1 MTKNS
6 AYFRNKNKTQNQV
19 VAIGERALV
28 QCVKSWCP
36 PSFESRFPGG
46 IIPFWIPILPE
57 RPHSDAEIL
66 KFEPLHYHFDFRFWH
81 DRLINLFFTDGETG
95 EDWQARVQLACE
107 VIEIKQVVRLCYR
120 NIPILSA
127 DYNFLPRLEEAYSNC
142 SLLPGNI
149 CPHKGYKLLPNTK
162 HPNLGTCPGHG
173 LAFNFKTG
181 QLCRRKEFTQLDFS

>member
-36 PSFESRFPGG
+36 PSLESRFPGK

-81 DRLINLFFTDGETG
+81 DRLINLFFTDGETA

-107 VIEIKQVVRLCYR
+107 VIYR
-120 NIPILSA
+120 NKTSGALV
-127 DYNFLPRLEEAYSNC
+127 LPQYTNPFSRLQLLATLGG
-142 SLLPGNI
+142 SLLE
-149 CPHKGYKLLPNTK
+149 LL
-162 HPNLGTCPGHG
+162 
-173 LAFNFKTG
+173 LAAW
-181 QLCRRKEFTQLDFS
+181 